1 MIARLAGP
9 TLAALAL
16 LLSGCSQS
24 ATVDEKSLEDELS
37 SQLEAAAGQAP
48 DDVDCPGDLDGE
60 EGTEMR
66 CTLTAGEDQLGVTV
80 TVTEVDGEDV
90 DFEYQVDEQ

>member
-9 TLAALAL
+9 ALAALAL

-24 ATVDEKSLEDELS
+24 TTVDEKSVEEELS
-37 SQLEAAAGQAP
+37 RQLEASAGQAP
-48 DDVDCPGDLDGE
+48 DDVDCPSDLDGE
-60 EGTEMR
+60 EGAEMR

-80 TVTEVDGEDV
+80 TVTAVDGEDV
-90 DFEYQVDEQ
+90 DFDFKVDEQ